1 MDTNLNTKK
10 LLIIGHTY
18 PEPSTTA
25 AGGRMMQLIQFFTG
39 SNYEITFVSTA
50 SKGEKSA
57 NLIAQNITT
66 KNIKLNDSTFD
77 DFVKELNPTVVMFDR
92 FITEEQFGWR
102 VSENCPQAL
111 KILDTEDLHFLRN
124 ARKEAIKK
132 NKPVSEA
139 NLFSD
144 SSKRELASILRC
156 DLSLIISEYEIE
168 LLRNTFKISSD
179 ILFYLPLLT
188 DANTEF
194 KNTVSFKERENFLAI
209 GNLLH
214 PPNVDSVL
222 QLKKLWPK
230 VKKQIPSAELHVYGA
245 YAPQQILQ
253 LNNKKEGF
261 IVKGWAED
269 VKEIMINYRVQLAPI
284 RFGAGLKGKLF
295 DAMQFGLPSITTE
308 VGAEGLNGNLA
319 FGGIITTSDEYFIT
333 KAVELYSDE
342 NAWQNAQEN
351 GFRIIKKR
359 FLDELFSEKLKA
371 RITSLVENITNH
383 RQENFLGQVIQHH
396 TLQSTKYLSKWIE
409 TKNQI
414 PQNSSP
420 VCFANSDEVRD
431 EYK

>member
-25 AGGRMMQLIQFFTG
+25 AGGRMMQLIKLFNE
-39 SNYEITFVSTA
+39 SNYEITFGSTA
-50 SKGEKSA
+50 SKNEKSA
-57 NLIAQNITT
+57 NLIAQDITI

-77 DFVKELNPTVVMFDR
+77 DFVKEINPTVVMFDR

-102 VSENCPQAL
+102 VSENCPNAL

-132 NKPVSEA
+132 NKPVSVA

-144 SSKRELASILRC
+144 SAKRELASILRC
-156 DLSLIISEYEIE
+156 DLSLIISEYEIM
-168 LLRNTFKISSD
+168 LLKNSFNISSD
-179 ILFYLPLLT
+179 ILFYLPLLA

-194 KNTVSFKERENFLAI
+194 KNSVSFTERKNFLAI

-230 VKKQIPSAELHVYGA
+230 IKRQIPSAELHVYGA

-261 IVKGWAED
+261 IIQGWAED
-269 VKEIMINYRVQLAPI
+269 VNEIMNNYRVQLAPI

-295 DAMQFGLPSITTE
+295 DAMQFGLPSITTK
-308 VGAEGLNGNLA
+308 VGAEGLYGNLA
-319 FGGIITTSDEYFIT
+319 YGGVITTSDENFIT
-333 KAVELYSDE
+333 NAVELYSDE
-342 NAWQNAQEN
+342 NAWQNAQKN
-351 GFRIIKKR
+351 GFKIIEKR
-359 FLDELFSEKLKA
+359 FLGELFSEKLNAK
-371 RITSLVENITNH
+371 ITTLVKTITKH

>member
-50 SKGEKSA
+50 SKSEKSA
-57 NLIAQNITT
+57 NLIAQNIAT

-194 KNTVSFKERENFLAI
+194 KNTVSFTERENFLAI

-230 VKKQIPSAELHVYGA
+230 VKKQIPSAELHVYSA

-359 FLDELFSEKLKA
+359 FLDEFFSEKLKA

>member
-1 MDTNLNTKK
+1 
-10 LLIIGHTY
+10 
-18 PEPSTTA
+18 
-25 AGGRMMQLIQFFTG
+25 
-39 SNYEITFVSTA
+39 
-50 SKGEKSA
+50 
-57 NLIAQNITT
+57 
-66 KNIKLNDSTFD
+66 
-77 DFVKELNPTVVMFDR
+77 MFDR

-102 VSENCPQAL
+102 VSENCSQAL

-139 NLFSD
+139 KLFSD

-156 DLSLIISEYEIE
+156 DLSLIISEYEIK

-194 KNTVSFKERENFLAI
+194 KNTVSFTERENFLAI

-269 VKEIMINYRVQLAPI
+269 VKGIMNNYRVQLAPI

-308 VGAEGLNGNLA
+308 IGAEGLNGNLA

-359 FLDELFSEKLKA
+359 FLDEFFSEKLKA

-383 RQENFLGQVIQHH
+383 RQEHFLGQVIQHH

-414 PQNSSP
+414 PQSSSP

>member
-25 AGGRMMQLIQFFTG
+25 AGGRMMQLIQFFTR

-57 NLIAQNITT
+57 NLIAQNIAI
-66 KNIKLNDSTFD
+66 KSIKLNDSTFD

-308 VGAEGLNGNLA
+308 IGAEGLNGNLA

-359 FLDELFSEKLKA
+359 FLDEFFSEKLKA

>member
-50 SKGEKSA
+50 SKSEKSA
-57 NLIAQNITT
+57 NLIAQNIAT

-102 VSENCPQAL
+102 VSENCSQAL

-188 DANTEF
+188 DSNTEF
-194 KNTVSFKERENFLAI
+194 KNTVSFTERENFLAI

-261 IVKGWAED
+261 IVNGWAED

-414 PQNSSP
+414 PQSSSP

>member
-57 NLIAQNITT
+57 NLIAQNIAT

-194 KNTVSFKERENFLAI
+194 KNTVSFTERENFLAI

-230 VKKQIPSAELHVYGA
+230 VKRQIPSAELHVYGA

-269 VKEIMINYRVQLAPI
+269 IKEIMNNYRVQLAPI

-308 VGAEGLNGNLA
+308 IGAEGLNGNLA

-414 PQNSSP
+414 PQSSSP

>member
-50 SKGEKSA
+50 SKSEKSA

-194 KNTVSFKERENFLAI
+194 KNTVSFTERENFLAI

-308 VGAEGLNGNLA
+308 VGVEGLNGNLA

>member
-57 NLIAQNITT
+57 NLIAQNIVI

-194 KNTVSFKERENFLAI
+194 KNTVSFTERENFLAI

-253 LNNKKEGF
+253 LNNKKEDF

-414 PQNSSP
+414 PQSSSP
-420 VCFANSDEVRD
+420 VCFANSDEIRD